1 MSKTLPI
8 LAAIGPNETKSLDS
22 NGLRANFLLGDI
34 YQTDELN
41 LVYTHYDRLIAG
53 VAAPAGKTLA
63 LDTFENLKMENFLD
77 RREIGIINVGGD
89 GKVTANG
96 QTYELSRLDCL
107 YAGKGAKDITFAAV
121 SPENPPVF
129 FLLSSPAHQE
139 YPVTFM
145 KGNDASPMTI
155 GSSATA
161 NERTVYKYIYNDGI
175 QSCQLVMGLTR
186 LMEGSVWNTMPA
198 HVHDRRSE
206 IYFYFDV
213 PAEHGVMHFMGEPQQ
228 TRHMVLKNFQAIAS
242 PSWSIHSGCGTSN
255 YSFIW
260 GMGGENKEYT
270 DMDVCPITSL
280 I

>member
-1 MSKTLPI
+1 MSNTLPI
-8 LAAIGPNETKSLDS
+8 LTAIGPNETKHLDS
-22 NGLRANFLLGDI
+22 EGLRKNFLIGDI
-34 YQTDELN
+34 YQAGQIN
-41 LVYTHYDRLIAG
+41 LVYTHYERMITG
-53 VAAPAGKTLA
+53 VAAPTSETLK
-63 LDTFENLKMENFLD
+63 LDTFENLKMANFLD

-89 GKVTANG
+89 GTVTANG
-96 QTYELSRLDCL
+96 QSYQLSRLDCL
-107 YAGKGAKDITFAAV
+107 YAGLGAKDITFSAA
-121 SPENPPVF
+121 SADQPPVF
-129 FLLSSPAHQE
+129 FLLSTPAHQA

-161 NERTVYKYIYNDGI
+161 NERTVYKYIHNDGI

-213 PAEHGVMHFMGEPQQ
+213 PEAHGVIHFMGEPKQ

-242 PSWSIHSGCGTSN
+242 PAWSIHSGCGTSN

-270 DMDVCPITSL
+270 DMDVCPITEL
-280 I
+280 L